1 MVVHSWS
8 YTIHGA
14 LSTRNTK
21 GEQQDG
27 HITLA
32 QNHAEPVDPDPAA
45 RPDRLRHEQHSDLD
59 EQVKASW
66 GQVENQ
72 YQRRAD
78 LIPNLVATVKGY
90 ASHEQETLKAVTDAR
105 ARVGS
110 VQVSDPAQLKEFE
123 AAQNQLSSALSR
135 LMVVVERYP
144 ELKAD
149 QQFLALQ
156 AQLEGTENRISVARR
171 DYIEAVRQFN
181 TEIRTFPVL
190 SGPSCSTRIWRPNP
204 VSVPNPV
211 PMRRPR
217 SASNED
223 DAALVSSLSAAL
235 GQCPASG
242 TRLPDAERTGGG

>member
-1 MVVHSWS
+1 MATSLWRRTTQS
-8 YTIHGA
+8 
-14 LSTRNTK
+14 LL
-21 GEQQDG
+21 
-27 HITLA
+27 TLTLLLGLTGCGM
-32 QNHAEPVDPDPAA
+32 NNIPT
-45 RPDRLRHEQHSDLD
+45 LD

-181 TEIRTFPVL
+181 TEIRTFPGVIWSKL
-190 SGPSCSTRIWRPNP
+190 LYSDLEAKPSFSAKP
-204 VSVPNPV
+204 VADEAPK
-211 PMRRPR
+211 
-217 SASNED
+217 
-223 DAALVSSLSAAL
+223 VSF
-235 GQCPASG
+235 Q
-242 TRLPDAERTGGG
+242 

>member
-1 MVVHSWS
+1 MATSLWRRTTQS
-8 YTIHGA
+8 
-14 LSTRNTK
+14 LL
-21 GEQQDG
+21 
-27 HITLA
+27 TLTLLLGLTGCGM
-32 QNHAEPVDPDPAA
+32 NNIPT
-45 RPDRLRHEQHSDLD
+45 LD

-149 QQFLALQ
+149 QQFLTLQ

-181 TEIRTFPVL
+181 TEIRTFPGV
-190 SGPSCSTRIWRPNP
+190 IWSKLLYSDLEAKPGFSAKP
-204 VSVPNPV
+204 GADEAPKVSF
-211 PMRRPR
+211 
-217 SASNED
+217 
-223 DAALVSSLSAAL
+223 
-235 GQCPASG
+235 Q
-242 TRLPDAERTGGG
+242 

>member
-1 MVVHSWS
+1 MATSLWRRTTQS
-8 YTIHGA
+8 
-14 LSTRNTK
+14 LL
-21 GEQQDG
+21 
-27 HITLA
+27 TLTLLLGLTGCGM
-32 QNHAEPVDPDPAA
+32 NNIPT
-45 RPDRLRHEQHSDLD
+45 LD

-110 VQVSDPAQLKEFE
+110 VQVSDPAQLKAFE
-123 AAQNQLSSALSR
+123 AAQNQLSSALAR

-144 ELKAD
+144 DLKAD
-149 QQFLALQ
+149 QQFLTLQ

-181 TEIRTFPVL
+181 TEIRTFPGVIWSKL
-190 SGPSCSTRIWRPNP
+190 LYSNLEAKPSF
-204 VSVPNPV
+204 
-211 PMRRPR
+211 
-217 SASNED
+217 SAK
-223 DAALVSSLSAAL
+223 L
-235 GQCPASG
+235 GADEAPKVNFQ
-242 TRLPDAERTGGG
+242 

>member
-1 MVVHSWS
+1 MENNKMATSLWRRTTQS
-8 YTIHGA
+8 
-14 LSTRNTK
+14 LL
-21 GEQQDG
+21 
-27 HITLA
+27 TLTLLLGLTGCGM
-32 QNHAEPVDPDPAA
+32 NNIPT
-45 RPDRLRHEQHSDLD
+45 LD

-144 ELKAD
+144 DLKAD
-149 QQFLALQ
+149 QQFLTLQ

-181 TEIRTFPVL
+181 TEIRTFPGVIWSKL
-190 SGPSCSTRIWRPNP
+190 LYSDLEAKPTFSAKSGADEAPK
-204 VSVPNPV
+204 VSF
-211 PMRRPR
+211 
-217 SASNED
+217 
-223 DAALVSSLSAAL
+223 
-235 GQCPASG
+235 Q
-242 TRLPDAERTGGG
+242 